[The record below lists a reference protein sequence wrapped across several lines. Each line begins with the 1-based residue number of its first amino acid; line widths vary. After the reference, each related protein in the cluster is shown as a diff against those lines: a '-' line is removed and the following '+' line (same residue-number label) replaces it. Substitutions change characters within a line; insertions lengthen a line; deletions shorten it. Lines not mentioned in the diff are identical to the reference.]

1 MLLSGFLYAIAA
13 GIAMSVQG
21 VFNTRLSE
29 KIGTWQTNVF
39 VQGTAFF
46 FAVIILLLSKEGNFT
61 NIKSVNKLYL
71 SGGILAV
78 IITYTV
84 MKGMINIGVTPA
96 VSTILIAQLLAAALI
111 DGCGFFDTT
120 CIKFSFT
127 KILGTV
133 VMIAGILI
141 FKYKG

>member
-13 GIAMSVQG
+13 GIAMSLQG

-39 VQGTAFF
+39 VQGTA
-46 FAVIILLLSKEGNFT
+46 LLLALVILFLSKDGSFS

-71 SGGILAV
+71 SGGVLAV
-78 IITYTV
+78 IITFTV
-84 MKGMINIGVTPA
+84 MKGMSSIGVTPA
-96 VSTILIAQLLAAALI
+96 VSTILIAQLVAAALI
-111 DGCGFFDTT
+111 DGCGLFDTA

-127 KILGTV
+127 KVIGTA